1 MSFLLHDA
9 YFPFVLPVPEEPE
22 EPSEEP
28 GVSDASTQTEEC
40 LALQLGLV
48 ILDCADRSV
57 VLNFLSHK
65 SVKFGNTIT
74 DTRNTITDH
83 KPPNSK

>member
-9 YFPFVLPVPEEPE
+9 YFPFVLPVPEPEP
-22 EPSEEP
+22 EEP

-65 SVKFGNTIT
+65 SVKFNTTRNTIT
-74 DTRNTITDH
+74 DTITDH

>member
-9 YFPFVLPVPEEPE
+9 YFPFMLPVVPEEP
-22 EPSEEP
+22 SGEP

-48 ILDCADRSV
+48 ILERGDRSV
-57 VLNFLSHK
+57 VLNFLSNE
-65 SVKFGNTIT
+65 SVKFSNT
-74 DTRNTITDH
+74 DTTD
-83 KPPNSK
+83 N